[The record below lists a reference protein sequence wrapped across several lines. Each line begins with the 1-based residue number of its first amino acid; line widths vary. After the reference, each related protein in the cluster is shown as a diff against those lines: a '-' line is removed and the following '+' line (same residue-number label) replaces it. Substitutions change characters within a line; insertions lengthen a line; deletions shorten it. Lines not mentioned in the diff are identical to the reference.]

1 MLNFIKM
8 ESSDELKDINIKNCT
23 CYHFDNII
31 KTEGFDFNNILM
43 AF

>member
-1 MLNFIKM
+1 MLNFIKI
-8 ESSDELKDINIKNCT
+8 ESSDELKDINIKNRT

-31 KTEGFDFNNILM
+31 KTESFDFNNILM